1 MEAVCWTVLTD
12 PGVMRRVGV
21 MVDVGV
27 AGVIIVTGGTV
38 RHMVDMAS
46 WVVHTVH
53 PTPSI
58 KCVLI
63 CNAKS

>member
-1 MEAVCWTVLTD
+1 
-12 PGVMRRVGV
+12 

-46 WVVHTVH
+46 WGGTHSTSHAFYQVCFNMQCKKL
-53 PTPSI
+53 TP
-58 KCVLI
+58 
-63 CNAKS
+63 KSLHLQKGFIPFNSQLA